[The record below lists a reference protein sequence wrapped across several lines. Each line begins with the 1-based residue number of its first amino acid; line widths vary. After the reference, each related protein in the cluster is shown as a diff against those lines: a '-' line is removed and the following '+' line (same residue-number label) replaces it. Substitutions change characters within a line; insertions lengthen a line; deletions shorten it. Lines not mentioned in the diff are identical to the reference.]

1 MSKAETP
8 GPLSNEPMVEIL
20 KTFCIWQT
28 KLYTIVELH
37 EKFRTFA
44 ENDDLYSSKCLKKD
58 WKNIKEIPDFFA
70 KIPGLSNTICFK
82 DMAIDLLNDKWYQ
95 DRKCNLEE

>member
-20 KTFCIWQT
+20 KTFCIWKT
-28 KLYTIVELH
+28 ELYTIVELH

-58 WKNIKEIPDFFA
+58 
-70 KIPGLSNTICFK
+70 
-82 DMAIDLLNDKWYQ
+82 
-95 DRKCNLEE
+95 

>member
-8 GPLSNEPMVEIL
+8 GPLSNEPMVEIF

-28 KLYTIVELH
+28 EPYTIVELH

-44 ENDDLYSSKCLKKD
+44 ENDDLYSIKCLKKD
-58 WKNIKEIPDFFA
+58 
-70 KIPGLSNTICFK
+70 
-82 DMAIDLLNDKWYQ
+82 
-95 DRKCNLEE
+95 